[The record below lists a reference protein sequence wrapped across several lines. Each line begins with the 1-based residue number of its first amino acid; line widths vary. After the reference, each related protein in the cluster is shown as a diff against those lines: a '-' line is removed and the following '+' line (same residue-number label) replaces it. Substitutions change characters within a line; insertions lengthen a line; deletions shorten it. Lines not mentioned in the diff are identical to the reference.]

1 MIRDMKLTDKEDV
14 LSMMRVFY
22 SSKAVWTNGS
32 EEIYAN
38 DIEECVGES
47 PYAKGY
53 IFEIDNEIAGYVM
66 IAISYSTEFGKRCIW
81 IEDIYIKDRFRGKGI
96 GRDFF
101 NYITKKYYGSI
112 FKLEVEKENEP
123 AMGLYRKQG
132 FENLPYIEMIR
143 Q

>member
-53 IFEIDNEIAGYVM
+53 IFEIDNEISGYAM

-81 IEDIYIKDRFRGKGI
+81 IEDI
-96 GRDFF
+96 
-101 NYITKKYYGSI
+101 
-112 FKLEVEKENEP
+112 
-123 AMGLYRKQG
+123 
-132 FENLPYIEMIR
+132 
-143 Q
+143 